1 MLEKHCG
8 ELPTG
13 CKLCA
18 KGQKLVLFATG
29 LCPQN
34 CIYCPLSPKKKNKE
48 ITNFNEC
55 KSNKISDLIKEV
67 KLSGAK
73 GAGITGGD
81 PLAVLN
87 RTIRYIRTLK
97 KNFGKKFHINLYNS
111 LALLSKEKISKLE
124 KVGLDE
130 IRVHPNI
137 LDKKLWFKI
146 DLLKN
151 TKMKKGIEIPALPK
165 REKEILE
172 LINFAK
178 DKVEFFNINELEYAT
193 LKEEEYKERNWKTTE
208 NYSIKNSQKTALNI
222 LKKAKSLK
230 IRIHYCSAS
239 FKDNVQFSERLKNYA
254 KNAAKSFDIITKE
267 GTILHGVIYLDKSKK
282 QFSPTKKL
290 LSLKSQLQKEF
301 KNKIFFVD
309 KVKNRILCSPILI
322 RQVAKK
328 FKNTA
333 LVEEYPTRDQTEVYL
348 EFLS

>member
-97 KNFGKKFHINLYNS
+97 KNFGKKFHIHLYTS
-111 LALLSKEKISKLE
+111 LALLSKEKILKLE
-124 KVGLDE
+124 KAGLDE

-151 TKMKKGIEIPALPK
+151 TKMKKGIEIPALPTK
-165 REKEILE
+165 EKEILE

-193 LKEEEYKERNWKTTE
+193 LKEKEYKARNWRTTE

-222 LKKAKSLK
+222 LEKVKHLK

-254 KNAAKSFDIITKE
+254 KRTAKSFDIITKE
-267 GTILHGVIYLDKSKK
+267 GTLLRGAVCPKNSSPKSLRVLK
-282 QFSPTKKL
+282 T
-290 LSLKSQLQKEF
+290 SLEKEF
-301 KNKIFFVD
+301 KNKIFFID
-309 KVKNRILCSPILI
+309 KSKKRILCSPMII
-322 RQVAKK
+322 RKVAKK

-333 LVEEYPTRDQTEVYL
+333 LIEEYPTRDQTEVYL